1 MSCSRLGPQCSD
13 AGEAQTRA
21 PRSQVKHY
29 IPLGHC
35 APVYAKELE
44 RDVTT
49 TEMTKAILRLK
60 TLESFL
66 HRT

>member
-1 MSCSRLGPQCSD
+1 MTPARLKPGAPGSR
-13 AGEAQTRA
+13 
-21 PRSQVKHY
+21 VKHY

-60 TLESFL
+60 TLKSFL